1 MQCRILHGDCRKVLR
16 DLPDESVHCV
26 VTSPPYWGLRDYG
39 TSTWEGGSSDC
50 DHKKQTKHQK
60 QGSTSARKGRA
71 NVEQQRNEN
80 FQDVCG
86 QCGARRV
93 DKGIGLERTFDEH
106 LANLVAVFREVRRV
120 LRSDGTLW
128 LNYGDAYNAYNGGA
142 GPSSKLSKTQS
153 AARPQLETG
162 YGLRSKVLKP
172 KDLMMMPARVAMALQ
187 ADGWWLRSEIIWHK
201 PNPMPESVTDRPT
214 NAHEKLFLLT
224 KSARYF
230 YDAEAVRVPLTIG
243 TTERIAHP
251 ITSSSRRGNSSP
263 DTGIKGFT
271 ESLHGQYSKPYAP
284 AEDTG
289 KIFDDTGA
297 QDARSVKSRIVEGVR
312 NGTITGANLRNV
324 WTIPTHSYKD
334 AHFATFPPK
343 LVEPC
348 IKAGT
353 SERGVCGEC
362 GAPWTRQ
369 VETSDPGERLGK
381 GYHNHADDL
390 GRGQRGVFPADG
402 RPVKTTT
409 GWAPTCCDCHVPI
422 MTPVPD
428 GDVRP
433 DPTMQTGRKGLN
445 RERNTN
451 ATRAMT
457 RGEQRDYARQIRESE
472 NREQIRDLAGDGFD
486 HYVRTDQSG
495 ARPLP
500 PDVLAQCIER
510 GWLKPASAQCD
521 CACKD
526 AGDPV
531 PAVVLDCFAGSG
543 TVGQVAL
550 SHGRSFIGV
559 EINPEYVEMG
569 KRRTDTVAPLFR
581 DAPEGKQP

>member
-26 VTSPPYWGLRDYG
+26 VTSPPYWGLRSYG
-39 TSTWEGGSSDC
+39 GDAGM
-50 DHKKQTKHQK
+50 
-60 QGSTSARKGRA
+60 
-71 NVEQQRNEN
+71 
-80 FQDVCG
+80 
-86 QCGARRV
+86 
-93 DKGIGLERTFDEH
+93 IGLEPTFDEH
-106 LANLVAVFREVRRV
+106 LGNLVAVFREVRRV
-120 LRSDGTLW
+120 LRDDGTLW
-128 LNYGDAYNAYNGGA
+128 LNYGDAYAGA
-142 GPSSKLSKTQS
+142 GRTSGAGEIQDKHRARSVSSSLPPVDQS
-153 AARPQLETG
+153 
-162 YGLRSKVLKP
+162 SFKS

-201 PNPMPESVTDRPT
+201 PNPMPESCTDRPT
-214 NAHEKLFLLT
+214 SSHEKLFLLT

-230 YDAEAVRVPLTIG
+230 YDADAVRVPHLPVSLKRIESGLHHTHPADQGVGIPPVD
-243 TTERIAHP
+243 TERMGERFAHAGG
-251 ITSSSRRGNSSP
+251 RNS
-263 DTGIKGFT
+263 
-271 ESLHGQYSKPYAP
+271 
-284 AEDTG
+284 
-289 KIFDDTGA
+289 
-297 QDARSVKSRIVEGVR
+297 
-312 NGTITGANLRNV
+312 RNV
-324 WTIPTHSYKD
+324 WTIPTHSFKE

-362 GAPWTRQ
+362 GAPW
-369 VETSDPGERLGK
+369 ERKTEK
-381 GYHNHADDL
+381 GAPLKDQMAACGADST
-390 GRGQRGVFPADG
+390 GGYSGQSTKDYASGGAQDASATKRRILEGM
-402 RPVKTTT
+402 RERNTT
-409 GWAPTCCDCHVPI
+409 GWAPTCCDCHVSI

-428 GDVRP
+428 GDVRS

-531 PAVVLDCFAGSG
+531 PATVLDPFAGSG

-559 EINPEYVEMG
+559 EINQEYVEIG
-569 KRRTDTVAPLFR
+569 KRRTDTVAPLFTNAR
-581 DAPEGKQP
+581 GTR

>member
-1 MQCRILHGDCRKVLR
+1 M
-16 DLPDESVHCV
+16 
-26 VTSPPYWGLRDYG
+26 
-39 TSTWEGGSSDC
+39 
-50 DHKKQTKHQK
+50 
-60 QGSTSARKGRA
+60 
-71 NVEQQRNEN
+71 
-80 FQDVCG
+80 
-86 QCGARRV
+86 
-93 DKGIGLERTFDEH
+93 IGLEPTFDEH
-106 LANLVAVFREVRRV
+106 LANLVAVFREVWRV
-120 LRSDGTLW
+120 LRDDGTLW
-128 LNYGDAYNAYNGGA
+128 LNYGDAYCGYKGNNYQKNPEASNLQKNSQL
-142 GPSSKLSKTQS
+142 PSGHDIGTPHTS
-153 AARPQLETG
+153 G
-162 YGLRSKVLKP
+162 FKP

-187 ADGWWLRSEIIWHK
+187 ADGWYLRSKIIWAK

-214 NAHEKLFLLT
+214 SAYEELFLLT
-224 KSARYF
+224 KSPRYF
-230 YDAEAVRVPLTIG
+230 YDAEAVRV
-243 TTERIAHP
+243 ES
-251 ITSSSRRGNSSP
+251 ITGDMRRPYGSQGAWEMDGRP
-263 DTGIKGFT
+263 DEQKHGG
-271 ESLHGQYSKPYAP
+271 ELRGQYAKPY
-284 AEDTG
+284 EG
-289 KIFDDTGA
+289 KSGKDFTDSGA
-297 QDARSVKSRIVEGVR
+297 QDARSIKSRIVDGVR

-324 WTIPTHSYKD
+324 WTIPTHSFKE

-362 GAPWTRQ
+362 GAPWKRQ
-369 VETSDPGERLGK
+369 VDKEVVKNRPSAGNDPRSRGEDKLGVER
-381 GYHNHADDL
+381 
-390 GRGQRGVFPADG
+390 GRSSAGNNLQTKF
-402 RPVKTTT
+402 TTT

-428 GDVRP
+428 GDVRS

-500 PDVLAQCIER
+500 PDVLAQCIEQ

-531 PAVVLDCFAGSG
+531 AATVLDPFAGSG
-543 TVGQVAL
+543 TVGEVAL
-550 SHGRSFIGV
+550 SLGRSFIGV
-559 EINPEYVEMG
+559 EINAEYVAMG
-569 KRRTDTVAPLFR
+569 KRRTGSTAPLFTEAV
-581 DAPEGKQP
+581 DQ

>member
-1 MQCRILHGDCRKVLR
+1 MSTTIHVGNALDVLAG
-16 DLPDESVHCV
+16 LPSESVHCC
-26 VTSPPYWGLRDYG
+26 VTSPPYWGLRSYHLQRWD
-39 TSTWEGGSSDC
+39 GGDPDC
-50 DHKKQTKHQK
+50 EHQLDTQHQK
-60 QGSTSARKGRA
+60 QGATSIRKGRS
-71 NVEQQRNEN
+71 NVESQRNEA
-80 FQDVCG
+80 FKEECS
-86 QCGARRV
+86 CGAQQVAV
-93 DKGIGLERTFDEH
+93 DGGIGLEPTFDEH
-106 LANLVAVFREVRRV
+106 LANLMSVFREVRRV

-128 LNYGDAYNAYNGGA
+128 LNYGDAYARGDNRGGSGSGDKQASNTGSA
-142 GPSSKLSKTQS
+142 GVIPRDVS
-153 AARPQLETG
+153 G
-162 YGLRSKVLKP
+162 LKP

-187 ADGWWLRSEIIWHK
+187 ADGWWLRSEIVWHK

-224 KSARYF
+224 KSAKYF
-230 YDAEAVRVPLTIG
+230 YDAEAVRKPSNGWAGDFKPKCPERMEAQKFGG
-243 TTERIAHP
+243 T
-251 ITSSSRRGNSSP
+251 
-263 DTGIKGFT
+263 
-271 ESLHGQYSKPYAP
+271 
-284 AEDTG
+284 
-289 KIFDDTGA
+289 
-297 QDARSVKSRIVEGVR
+297 R
-312 NGTITGANLRNV
+312 NEHNQATANLRNV
-324 WTIPTHSYKD
+324 WTIPTHSFKE
-334 AHFATFPPK
+334 AHFATFPPA

-362 GAPWTRQ
+362 GAPWKRQ
-369 VETSDPGERLGK
+369 VDVSHENPGNRTTNGPRSEAQRHETAGFSQRLEK
-381 GYHNHADDL
+381 
-390 GRGQRGVFPADG
+390 RS
-402 RPVKTTT
+402 TTT

-531 PAVVLDCFAGSG
+531 PATVLDPFAGSG
-543 TVGQVAL
+543 TVGLVADRLQRDSILIEL
-550 SHGRSFIGV
+550 S
-559 EINPEYVEMG
+559 PEYAEMAG
-569 KRRTDTVAPLFR
+569 RRIKADAPLLANVVEAG
-581 DAPEGKQP
+581 DTL